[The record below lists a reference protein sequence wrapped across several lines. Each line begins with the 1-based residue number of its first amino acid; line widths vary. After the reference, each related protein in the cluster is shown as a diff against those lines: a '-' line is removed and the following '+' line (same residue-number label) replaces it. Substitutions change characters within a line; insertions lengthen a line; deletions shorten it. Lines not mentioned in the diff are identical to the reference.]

1 MKFVKIGEKNKHA
14 SNYPK
19 QLIQK
24 LIACL
29 KVNENEKLPTQLF
42 IQTME
47 LPCLL
52 TIFYSKIRSRVN

>member
-47 LPCLL
+47 LVTNNIL
-52 TIFYSKIRSRVN
+52 F